1 MSDHPYIIRNY
12 RLEELNALVQ
22 FVNEAEKQGERFT
35 CTTPQD
41 LLESLGL
48 PNHFPEDNLFI
59 AERAGKVIG
68 YIDVMPELNIGR
80 AVLTCIVHQ
89 ENGRLNLFKSLIES
103 ALHRCKELQ
112 LNVAHTNI
120 PQENRRA
127 KRFFSKMGF
136 SFIRR
141 YLELRL
147 DLSKA
152 HLPNLS
158 KTTFTVRSLRK
169 GEEETLTQIQNRS
182 FATTWG
188 YNPNSSKD
196 VIYRIGLPHCSL
208 DDIIMAFE
216 ADKPIGY
223 CWTRMNYREDN
234 AEEGGQ
240 GRIYMLGVDPDY
252 RGKGVG
258 MHVLAVGLSYLKS
271 RGVRIVHLT
280 VDGENKAARALYRTV
295 GFEVW
300 KSSVWYE
307 KVLGN
312 PL

>member
-1 MSDHPYIIRNY
+1 MSDPPYIIRNY
-12 RLEELNALVQ
+12 CLEELNTLVQ
-22 FVNEAEKQGERFT
+22 FVNEAEKLEERFT
-35 CTTPQD
+35 CTTLQD

-59 AERAGKVIG
+59 AERAGEVIG
-68 YIDVMPELNIGR
+68 YIDVIPELNIGR
-80 AVLTCIVHQ
+80 AVLMCIVYP
-89 ENGRLNLFKSLIES
+89 ENSRLNLFKSLIES
-103 ALHRCKELQ
+103 ALHRCEELQ
-112 LNVAHTNI
+112 LNVAHVNI

-152 HLPNLS
+152 HLPNLGN
-158 KTTFTVRSLRK
+158 TTLTVRSLRK

-182 FATTWG
+182 FANTWG
-188 YNPNSSKD
+188 YNPNASKD
-196 VIYRIGLPHCSL
+196 IIYRISLPHCSL

-216 ADKPIGY
+216 VDKPIGY

-240 GRIYMLGVDPDY
+240 GRVYMLGVDPDY

-258 MHVLAVGLSYLKS
+258 MYLLAGGLSYLKS

-280 VDGENKAARALYRTV
+280 VDSKNKAARALYRTV
-295 GFEVW
+295 GFEAW